1 MDKNGLDSS
10 VYPGCFLK
18 FKQKSLFLLFN
29 PCSSVSIRGYR
40 FSVHLHPQFDGAARV
55 GEGGF
60 QRGDGVGEGHDR
72 RDDGRA
78 GQQAAAEA
86 VDGGGEGPR
95 RRPAG
100 VIPVGVAPVGRRLA
114 ADDGDAIVVPLV
126 VIDTPA
132 WVVVQAEADGVPGAI
147 LGQTWVP
154 AGVNRG
160 VLVTIDPGQV
170 TETLYVTLHMDGGEL
185 ELFEYPDG
193 PDLPLQRNRTPV
205 RAPFRVLAVPAG

>member
-1 MDKNGLDSS
+1 MSCGLLGD
-10 VYPGCFLK
+10 F
-18 FKQKSLFLLFN
+18 
-29 PCSSVSIRGYR
+29 IDR
-40 FSVHLHPQFDGAARV
+40 FADVHLVPVQVHRLLAVRLDELSGPIEILVFHVDEVRVDDPGRVPLERLVGGVEDERLDARLAQH
-55 GEGGF
+55 G
-60 QRGDGVGEGHDR
+60 
-72 RDDGRA
+72 RDDVRLGRA
-78 GQQAAAEA
+78 GGIG
-86 VDGGGEGPR
+86 DGHEILR
-95 RRPAG
+95 RSHAG
-100 VIPVGVAPVGRRLA
+100 S
-114 ADDGDAIVVPLV
+114 VPSLHV
-126 VIDTPA
+126 R
-132 WVVVQAEADGVPGAI
+132 AEADGVPGAI